1 MNLLQKVTF
10 SEGVEDREHCELST
24 LSAIQYTED
33 AVIIKS
39 QAIAAIPGCESWR
52 DLMKSGF
59 PPLSPQL
66 LQLPPIVLPEETQQ
80 RKRQDTCPNY
90 SA

>member
-39 QAIAAIPGCESWR
+39 QAIAAIPGCES
-52 DLMKSGF
+52 
-59 PPLSPQL
+59 
-66 LQLPPIVLPEETQQ
+66 
-80 RKRQDTCPNY
+80 
-90 SA
+90 